1 MIQTHA
7 PINSF
12 PALGTAVLGQL
23 LYRALQ
29 AFNQLD
35 AQGWQL
41 ATAPEDLLH
50 YSWADMM
57 GAYMGAAAWYDWVKS
72 PILTDKLT
80 TQTSKLGIFV
90 GQPLENIAWGPSFM
104 IVLQSYPA
112 F

>member
-12 PALGTAVLGQL
+12 PALGTADLGQL

-57 GAYMGAAAWYDWVKS
+57 GAYGSRSLV
-72 PILTDKLT
+72 
-80 TQTSKLGIFV
+80 
-90 GQPLENIAWGPSFM
+90 
-104 IVLQSYPA
+104 
-112 F
+112 